1 MRQASNALK
10 ALQQV
15 MYASAMDALT
25 PFPPQE
31 ELREALMDALDHARE
46 VMAAGEIE
54 RLADLEPFTPDE
66 AGQLVN
72 AVCSWLECR
81 TYEFALRDRAPE
93 DTWPKSWY
101 SFFVDADHSSLL
113 ARLLDG
119 KQPLPH
125 PPPKFYSRPFY
136 SLFDEGMVTLS
147 ATSVGFP
154 EKDPEAVVIGQSRYK
169 LVRAFEED
177 SKQAYILSDWRY
189 TRGDRSIPPEAV
201 PLSSYLLMEDTHL
214 AVVEHTDEG
223 IEVIEP
229 RHKLHTYSLQV
240 LTDTEARTYLE

>member
-15 MYASAMDALT
+15 MYASAMDAHT
-25 PFPPQE
+25 AFPPRE
-31 ELREALMDALDHARE
+31 GLREALMDALDNARE
-46 VMAAGEIE
+46 VMEAGEIE

-66 AGQLVN
+66 ASQLVS

-81 TYEFALRDRAPE
+81 TYEYALLDRDPE
-93 DTWPKSWY
+93 DTWPRSWY

-113 ARLLDG
+113 ARLLSG

-136 SLFDEGMVTLS
+136 ALFDEGMVTLS
-147 ATSVGFP
+147 ATSVSFP
-154 EKDPEAVVIGQSRYK
+154 DKDPEAVLVGQSRYR
-169 LVRAFEED
+169 LVRAFELD

-189 TRGDRSIPPEAV
+189 TRGDRSFPPEDV
-201 PLSSYLLMEDTHL
+201 PLRSYLLAEDTHL

-223 IEVIEP
+223 VEILDP

-240 LTDTEARTYLE
+240 LTDAEARTYLE